1 MTEPGSVACPRRG
14 TVNPEV
20 GLALPGGLRLAASE
34 AVALLAGAAEAGVRP
49 LFATEVNGL
58 DAFAVTA
65 ALASQHAGLE
75 LGTGV
80 VPLGSRTEPALAM
93 AATTIAG
100 LSGATFH
107 LGVGVSTPAV
117 VGGWHG
123 AEHDATIDGTA
134 TRLATLREVL
144 TGARRGS
151 FGLATDP
158 GPGRVTVLLGAM
170 GPRMVS
176 LGYEA
181 ADGVLVNHTPPR
193 AIEPPPAGRTL
204 FAYVWLRAAPDADD
218 RVRREL
224 VSYACAP
231 PYARHFTRLGFG
243 EDVEVVA
250 RARRDR
256 RLREA
261 PDELSDRF
269 VDELYVGPAGLD
281 ARLEA
286 VRERGAR
293 PVVLPVTGDDPAAD
307 IRLALAVVG
316 NER

>member
-1 MTEPGSVACPRRG
+1 VSRQ
-14 TVNPEV
+14 V
-20 GLALPGGLRLAASE
+20 GFALPGGLRLAVPE
-34 AVALLAGAAEAGVRP
+34 ALALLAGAAEAGVRP

-58 DAFAVTA
+58 DAFALTA
-65 ALASQHAGLE
+65 ALASRHAGLE

-123 AEHDATIDGTA
+123 ADHEATLDRTA
-134 TRLATLREVL
+134 ARLGTLREVL
-144 TGARRGS
+144 RGTRRGS
-151 FGLATDP
+151 FGLAVDP
-158 GPGRVTVLLGAM
+158 APGRVTVLLGAM
-170 GPRMVS
+170 GPRMVA

-193 AIEPPPAGRTL
+193 AIEPPPPDRSL
-204 FAYVWLRAAPDADD
+204 LAYVWLRAAPDADA

-243 EDVEVVA
+243 DDVEKVS

-261 PDELSDRF
+261 PDQLSDRF
-269 VDELYVGPAGLD
+269 VDELYVGPPGLD
-281 ARLEA
+281 ARLQA

-307 IRLALAVVG
+307 IRLALDVLG
-316 NER
+316 HRR